1 MRRFPILLGLLV
13 LAISGA
19 SIDANEGRRSG
30 TPIHGVQFTQKGYI
44 QVRINVL
51 NAFDRLMCLLL
62 PAPSPPPSLRSR
74 ERTGDGKSPAFGQ
87 PRDCVA
93 RGFRCVIRAVPGER
107 QPVKSGYDKMI
118 IALGKRV

>member
-62 PAPSPPPSLRSR
+62 PAPSPPPLS
-74 ERTGDGKSPAFGQ
+74 
-87 PRDCVA
+87 V
-93 RGFRCVIRAVPGER
+93 RGNVPGTGNLPR
-107 QPVKSGYDKMI
+107 LANRG
-118 IALGKRV
+118 IALRADSVA

>member
-62 PAPSPPPSLRSR
+62 PAPSPPPLSPFEGTYRGREISRVWPTAGLRCARIPLRNSSSAG
-74 ERTGDGKSPAFGQ
+74 RTA
-87 PRDCVA
+87 A
-93 RGFRCVIRAVPGER
+93 GE
-107 QPVKSGYDKMI
+107 
-118 IALGKRV
+118 KRL